1 MTFKDVFMEKW
12 MPVIISGIILSSLG
26 HLYWQKQKEMEN
38 RQLIINNKIQTYV
51 NTSKLLTDITNNID
65 KIADLQK
72 DPTIKYTDPRIQELI
87 KKDDSIASELGAN
100 FAYAKL
106 FFRSETTNKIY
117 EFKSLYYEVMTAFME
132 HPDKK
137 LNRVDRNSPFYNM
150 TMAVLDSMSEEIK
163 INLSK

>member
-51 NTSKLLTDITNNID
+51 NTSKLLTDIKNNID

-72 DPTIKYTDPRIQELI
+72 DSTIKFTDPRIQELI

-106 FFRSETTNKIY
+106 FFRGETTNKLY
-117 EFKSLYYEVMTAFME
+117 EFKSLYYKVMTDFME
-132 HPDKK
+132 HKK
-137 LNRVDRNSPFYNM
+137 LVSVDKNSLFYNT
-150 TMAVLDSMSEEIK
+150 TMAVLDSMSDEIK
-163 INLSK
+163 NNLSK